1 MKACAQR
8 EVHAVHAHL
17 RRVASNESDF
27 TCDQRVQLRSN
38 RRHVVQVNSFFH
50 LWPTICTAVVGE
62 VVVPRGEKR
71 VAWVARHCP
80 VRGWVSASVHG
91 TARCCEEYFIERVKH
106 DDRTVESASVSIRMV
121 TVWELSLS
129 VWCKTAWA
137 RWVECHRRVSG
148 CVLYA
153 RVSDLMCSDWRHGNE
168 GGTAQ

>member
-121 TVWELSLS
+121 MVWELRSLS

-148 CVLYA
+148 WCVVCTGERFDVIRLET
-153 RVSDLMCSDWRHGNE
+153 R
-168 GGTAQ
+168 